1 MDVSWISSISYMDAN
16 GKFDDPQL
24 ADFIHEHNLFDL
36 IAETNAGEAPRT
48 YQHSGQRLDYM
59 LARESSNSAIIGSL
73 GSGDGVSLSDHTLQ
87 FVDFD
92 CQKLFGV
99 TETVPYATYER
110 EFKLM
115 DFKKKDKFLA
125 ELY

>member
-59 LARESSNSAIIGSL
+59 LGDEHVKAAIVQS
-73 GSGDGVSLSDHTLQ
+73 
-87 FVDFD
+87 
-92 CQKLFGV
+92 
-99 TETVPYATYER
+99 
-110 EFKLM
+110 
-115 DFKKKDKFLA
+115 
-125 ELY
+125 